1 MTGLHQY
8 SATPPQ
14 ALSLPLRA
22 SSRAAA
28 QALIWR
34 RYGGVLAARYMDPY
48 PDPSSGWCCG
58 ALAQRTHL
66 CHPQRPG
73 PDGDHP

>member
-1 MTGLHQY
+1 MATEPTSHVTGLHQY

-14 ALSLPLRA
+14 SLSLPLRA

-48 PDPSSGWCCG
+48 LTQGVVG
-58 ALAQRTHL
+58 VVER
-66 CHPQRPG
+66 
-73 PDGDHP
+73 